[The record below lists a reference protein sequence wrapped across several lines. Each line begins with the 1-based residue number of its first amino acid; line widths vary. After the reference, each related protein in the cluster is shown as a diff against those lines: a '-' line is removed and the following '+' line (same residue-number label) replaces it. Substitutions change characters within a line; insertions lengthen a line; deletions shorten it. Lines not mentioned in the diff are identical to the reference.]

1 MIGNMWIA
9 PLIKQQKIDGETQY
23 LFQAGSKITGLSFP
37 TYYTMDALISISE
50 LDLSDHKI
58 DHKIEIRLDDQI
70 ISVSNLSSE
79 TLIEANIF
87 DGSLTAVITL
97 RNFLLKE
104 SGIKKFSLYVDGQEM
119 SVFRLN
125 FSSTK

>member
-23 LFQAGSKITGLSFP
+23 FFQAGSKITGLSFP
-37 TYYTMDALISISE
+37 TYYTMDALIYISGMA
-50 LDLSDHKI
+50 LSN
-58 DHKIEIRLDDQI
+58 HKIEIKLDDQI
-70 ISVSNLSSE
+70 ISVSKLSSE

-87 DGSLTAVITL
+87 DGSLTTVITI

-104 SGIKKFSLYVDGQEM
+104 SGIKKFSLYVDGQEI
-119 SVFRLN
+119 S
-125 FSSTK
+125 

>member
-50 LDLSDHKI
+50 MDLS
-58 DHKIEIRLDDQI
+58 DHKIEIRLNDQI

-104 SGIKKFSLYVDGQEM
+104 SGIKTFSLYVDGQEM
-119 SVFRLN
+119 SAFRLN

>member
-23 LFQAGSKITGLSFP
+23 LFQVGSKITGLSFP

-50 LDLSDHKI
+50 LDLS

-119 SVFRLN
+119 SAFRLN

>member
-50 LDLSDHKI
+50 MDLS

-70 ISVSNLSSE
+70 ISVSKLSSE

-87 DGSLTAVITL
+87 DGSLTTVITL

-104 SGIKKFSLYVDGQEM
+104 SGIKKFSLYVDGQEI
-119 SVFRLN
+119 SEFRLN

>member
-50 LDLSDHKI
+50 LDLS

-119 SVFRLN
+119 SAFRLN

>member
-23 LFQAGSKITGLSFP
+23 LFQAGSKITGLTFP

-58 DHKIEIRLDDQI
+58 EIRLDKET
-70 ISVSNLSSE
+70 ISVNNLSQNAL
-79 TLIEANIF
+79 TDANIL
-87 DGSLTAVITL
+87 DGSLTIVITL

>member
-37 TYYTMDALISISE
+37 TNYTMDALISISE
-50 LDLSDHKI
+50 LDLS

-97 RNFLLKE
+97 RNFSLKE

>member
-50 LDLSDHKI
+50 MDLS

-70 ISVSNLSSE
+70 ISVSKLSSE

-87 DGSLTAVITL
+87 DGSLTTVIAL

-104 SGIKKFSLYVDGQEM
+104 SGIKKFSLYVDGQEI
-119 SVFRLN
+119 SEFRLN

>member
-58 DHKIEIRLDDQI
+58 EIRLDKET
-70 ISVSNLSSE
+70 ISVNNLSRNAL
-79 TLIEANIF
+79 TDANIL
-87 DGSLTAVITL
+87 DGSLTIVITL

-119 SVFRLN
+119 SAFRLN

>member
-9 PLIKQQKIDGETQY
+9 PLIKQQKIDGEPQF

-50 LDLSDHKI
+50 MDLS
-58 DHKIEIRLDDQI
+58 DHKIEIRLDKET
-70 ISVSNLSSE
+70 ISVVNLSQNAL
-79 TLIEANIF
+79 TDANIL
-87 DGSLTAVITL
+87 DGSLTIVITL

>member
-58 DHKIEIRLDDQI
+58 EIRLDKET
-70 ISVSNLSSE
+70 ISVNNLSRNAL
-79 TLIEANIF
+79 TDANIL
-87 DGSLTAVITL
+87 DGSLTTVITL

-104 SGIKKFSLYVDGQEM
+104 SGIKKFSLYVDDQEM
-119 SVFRLN
+119 SAFRLN

>member
-50 LDLSDHKI
+50 LDLS

-104 SGIKKFSLYVDGQEM
+104 SGIKKFSLYVDGQEI
-119 SVFRLN
+119 SEFRLN

>member
-37 TYYTMDALISISE
+37 TYYTMDALISISGMA
-50 LDLSDHKI
+50 LSN
-58 DHKIEIRLDDQI
+58 HKIEIKLDDQI
-70 ISVSNLSSE
+70 ISVSKLSSE

-87 DGSLTAVITL
+87 DGSLTTVITL

-104 SGIKKFSLYVDGQEM
+104 SGIKTFSLYVDGQEM
-119 SVFRLN
+119 SAFRLN